1 MLVIEDPFGTSGPGL
16 AGSDHLL
23 RSNLS
28 DQIAQHL
35 RDDIVHG
42 RIPAG
47 TRLVQDE
54 LCARFGVS
62 RMPVRDALQKLT
74 HEGMLEQQGQQRVV
88 VELGAEDLQDV
99 HTLVAVLHGWAAAR
113 AAELATEEEVDQLDA
128 ICEAAAEV
136 DDPFE
141 HGQMAMEFHRQIN
154 RMARSQRLLRTLR
167 GLQQTSPGALP
178 FNVPE
183 VMAPSKARHR
193 DIVAAIRNRDAA
205 TAERLTR
212 LNSLAYVGLLVE
224 RLLPRRESFETRS

>member
-1 MLVIEDPFGTSGPGL
+1 MEPGPSDVGL
-16 AGSDHLL
+16 AGSDHIL

-47 TRLVQDE
+47 TRMVQDE

-88 VELGAEDLQDV
+88 VELGAEDLTDV
-99 HTLVAVLHGWAAAR
+99 HMLIAVLHGWAAAR
-113 AAELATEEEVDQLDA
+113 AAEIATEEETEQLA
-128 ICEAAAEV
+128 RICDAAADV

-154 RMARSQRLLRTLR
+154 RMARSPRLIRTLRTL
-167 GLQQTSPGALP
+167 QQSSPGALP

-193 DIVAAIRNRDAA
+193 EIVAAIRNHDAT

-224 RLLPRRESFETRS
+224 RLTPRREA